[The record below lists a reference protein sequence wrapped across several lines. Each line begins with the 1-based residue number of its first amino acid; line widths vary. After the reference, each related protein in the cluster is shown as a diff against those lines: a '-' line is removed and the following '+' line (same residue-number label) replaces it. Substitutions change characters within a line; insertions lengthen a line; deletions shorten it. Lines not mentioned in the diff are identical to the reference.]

1 MLYLQRNHIL
11 RKNIMIKNFKKT
23 ELLIL
28 LLVVLLIF
36 VSEYYYTVLGDH
48 DRAIFIGLW
57 PPTMLLLLIY
67 INSKKQK

>member
-1 MLYLQRNHIL
+1 ML
-11 RKNIMIKNFKKT
+11 KNFKT
-23 ELLIL
+23 SELVIL
-28 LLVVLLIF
+28 VLSVIIIF

-67 INSKKQK
+67 INSKKQN